1 VDHWVVRV
9 LTPSQEPIR
18 RSERGQAMPTRPAPR
33 ARTVLVALLLVLVA
47 ACSGGSPGPAAVG
60 GDGVRYGGGDDGV
73 LPPALADV
81 RAPAAATADGGIPV
95 GPGGVGTTGDG
106 DVVVEVY
113 LDPACP
119 WCQRLEAMYGDA
131 LLDLV
136 EAGGVTLVHRPLAFL
151 DARWGGTYSTRA
163 VHALAV
169 VADEAPERYPAL
181 HALLL
186 QHQPEAGD
194 PAGLDDDEIA
204 TLARDAGV
212 PADVVAGFTTAAPTG
227 YRVATAGGGSEPRVT
242 TSRTFAP
249 WIAAATAQASADLGG
264 VSVPTVLVDG
274 ERVEDWTEPGSLTA
288 RIAAA
293 LAERSS

>member
-1 VDHWVVRV
+1 MLTHPARRRAPARAV
-9 LTPSQEPIR
+9 LL
-18 RSERGQAMPTRPAPR
+18 AC
-33 ARTVLVALLLVLVA
+33 LLALVA
-47 ACSGGSPGPAAVG
+47 ACSGATPEA

-73 LPPALADV
+73 VAPALADV
-81 RAPAAATADGGIPV
+81 RAPAAAAPDGGIPV
-95 GPGGVGTTGDG
+95 GRGGVGTAGDD

-131 LLDLV
+131 LAGLV

-169 VADEAPERYPAL
+169 VADAAPAHYPAL
-181 HALLL
+181 HTQLLE
-186 QHQPEAGD
+186 HQPEAGE
-194 PAGLDDDEIA
+194 PAGLSDDEIA
-204 TLARDAGV
+204 ALARDAGV
-212 PADVVAGFTTAAPTG
+212 PADVVATFTGAAPTG
-227 YRVATAGGGSEPRVT
+227 YRVTTADGGTEQRTATA
-242 TSRTFAP
+242 RTFAP
-249 WIAAATAQASADLGG
+249 WIAATTAQASADLGEVG
-264 VSVPTVLVDG
+264 VPTVLVDG

-293 LAERSS
+293 VAARG